1 MTGLGTRDKN
11 GRALSFGEVA
21 DDIFHKEKIR
31 ERTTMTRN
39 LKQFLIMAPVLFLLL
54 SGCASTNGKA
64 DESQG
69 QKYTGFLTDYSQ
81 LKPENEG
88 SKAMI
93 YVNPQADMKKYK
105 KFLIEKIVVWLKD
118 DAAYK
123 GIDPD
128 AFKAMTDYFHEA
140 LARELGT
147 EYPIVTEPG
156 PDVLRLRVAITD
168 LVPTKTAVTVLV
180 LVTPYAT
187 VADLAAGAAS
197 KGGAGSAPYLGN
209 AGIEAE
215 GIDSATLQP
224 VFSYIDQRYGKK
236 YDAENPG
243 SYFKAYTEWGYVQQ
257 AFDFWAKKFRTRLD
271 DIHGKTKPEEKKTE
285 EKK

>member
-1 MTGLGTRDKN
+1 MTKKAMPYLL
-11 GRALSFGEVA
+11 A
-21 DDIFHKEKIR
+21 I
-31 ERTTMTRN
+31 TM
-39 LKQFLIMAPVLFLLL
+39 VFLLL

-64 DESQG
+64 TESEG
-69 QKYTGFLTDYSQ
+69 TKYTGFLSDYAQ
-81 LKPENEG
+81 LKPEGEG
-88 SKAMI
+88 SKAMK
-93 YVNPQADMKKYK
+93 YVNPQADLKKYK
-105 KFLIEKIVVWLKD
+105 KVLIEKIIVWLKD

-140 LARELGT
+140 LVRELGT
-147 EYPIVTEPG
+147 DYPVVTEPG
-156 PDVLRLRVAITD
+156 PDVLRVRIAITD

-187 VADLAAGAAS
+187 VADLASGAAS

-215 GIDSATLQP
+215 GIDSETLQP
-224 VFSYIDQRYGKK
+224 VFSYVDMRYGKK

-243 SYFKAYTEWGYVQQ
+243 AYFKAYTEWGYVKG

-271 DIHGKTKPEEKKTE
+271 EVNGKKVEEKK
-285 EKK
+285 

>member
-1 MTGLGTRDKN
+1 MTK
-11 GRALSFGEVA
+11 
-21 DDIFHKEKIR
+21 
-31 ERTTMTRN
+31 N

-54 SGCASTNGKA
+54 AGCASTNGKA
-64 DESQG
+64 DENAG
-69 QKYTGFLTDYSQ
+69 PKYTGFLSDYSQ
-81 LKPENEG
+81 LKPETEG
-88 SKAMI
+88 SKAMK

-105 KFLIEKIVVWLKD
+105 KFVLERIIIWLKE
-118 DAAYK
+118 DANYK

-128 AFKAMTDYFHEA
+128 AMKAMTDYFHEA
-140 LARELGT
+140 LVRELGT
-147 EYPIVTEPG
+147 DYPLVTEPG

-187 VADLAAGAAS
+187 VADLASGAAS
-197 KGGAGSAPYLGN
+197 KGGAGSAPYLGH

-215 GIDSATLQP
+215 GIDSETLLP
-224 VFSYIDQRYGKK
+224 VFSYVDERYGKK

-257 AFDFWAKKFRTRLD
+257 AFDFWAKKFRARLD
-271 DIHGKTKPEEKKTE
+271 EIHGKTKVEAKK
-285 EKK
+285 